1 MSFLKLFYVSHKLT
15 YLLHYNLSLSSS
27 KKYLSP
33 PPPPL
38 YADRGSLEVL
48 EFLGGEKGLRVKKK
62 KKGKYE
68 AGISRGRGV
77 QTKTSMEGVLDIFW
91 SKIFCKGPYDTQKL
105 PLIVTVSVLELLKT
119 EDSHIVYCYL
129 SNCKIRMKLKR
140 ADLMTSILTS
150 RTCLL

>member
-1 MSFLKLFYVSHKLT
+1 MSATNRHNCYIIIYHCPVL
-15 YLLHYNLSLSSS
+15 
-27 KKYLSP
+27 KKYLSS
-33 PPPPL
+33 PL
-38 YADRGSLEVL
+38 PLSILTEGHWRYWNFWGGG
-48 EFLGGEKGLRVKKK
+48 GGEKGLRAKKNNS
-62 KKGKYE
+62 KGKYE
-68 AGISRGRGV
+68 VGISRGRGV
-77 QTKTSMEGVLDIFW
+77 QTKISMEGVLDIFW